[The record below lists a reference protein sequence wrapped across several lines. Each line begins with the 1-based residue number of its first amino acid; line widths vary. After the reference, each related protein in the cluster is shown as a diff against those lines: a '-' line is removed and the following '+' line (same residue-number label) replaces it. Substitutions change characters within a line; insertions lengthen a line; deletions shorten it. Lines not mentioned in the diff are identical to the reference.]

1 MDNGVKNKNKF
12 NHIRLDF
19 EQMHTF
25 YNLYMR
31 NKSKRDNVSWLKA
44 YLVYMWIYYWQL
56 LTKVGFGRVRKQD
69 VFDQIGE
76 TLIEPKP
83 NVVVNALIRAGM
95 IVWSKSEYKGVTNY
109 CLQCTYLN
117 EKMRNGNIN
126 TDQAK
131 DEVIQLES
139 SAKGSTEMGEYYQ
152 YGKRFY
158 RDINGESH
166 IIPLDAPQRPNNTA
180 FWDGKQWRESD
191 SAMQKQQNEFD
202 SWLRVPKNGVY
213 YDSGRYYYKDANG
226 NSVWVPD
233 GIAFD
238 RPSKEHVFDSE
249 ADRWCLPDEV
259 TVRELEF

>member
-19 EQMHTF
+19 GQMHTF
-25 YNLYMR
+25 YNVYMR

-44 YLVYMWIYYWQL
+44 YLVYMWIYYWQM

-131 DEVIQLES
+131 DVVIQLES

-158 RDINGESH
+158 RDNKGESH
-166 IIPLDAPQRPNNTA
+166 IIPLDAPQRPTPTA
-180 FWDGKQWRESD
+180 LWDGKQWCELK
-191 SAMQKQQNEFD
+191 AAIQKQPMPSQNWKE
-202 SWLRVPKNGVY
+202 PPNGVY
-213 YDSGRYYYKDANG
+213 LLYGRYYYTDADG

-233 GIAFD
+233 GAAFNRPSTEHIFD
-238 RPSKEHVFDSE
+238 RE
-249 ADRWCLPDEV
+249 ADRWCLPNEV
-259 TVRELEF
+259 TVHELEF